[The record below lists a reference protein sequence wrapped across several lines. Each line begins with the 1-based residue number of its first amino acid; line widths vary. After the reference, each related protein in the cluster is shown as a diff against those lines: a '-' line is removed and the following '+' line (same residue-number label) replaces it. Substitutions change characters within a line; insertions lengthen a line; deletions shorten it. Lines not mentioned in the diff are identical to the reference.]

1 MWIIDFLQEISL
13 RHSGD
18 TVMAWVQYIPA
29 VMSLIGAGIGGYSEG
44 QKRRAMRRKMAQ
56 MDAENKVLFNADYYA
71 DWTQRADAQNII
83 NKMRDDFRRQSKN
96 DENAAVVT
104 GSTIEAQAA
113 NKAGRNRAM
122 SNLFSNLG
130 AMGQRYKD
138 GAKDRY
144 LARKS
149 RIEGMEYANLAD
161 SAQSSNNLLYNG
173 ISGLANMDWAG
184 VLGGGKGK

>member
-1 MWIIDFLQEISL
+1 MWISDFLQEISL

-18 TVMAWVQYIPA
+18 ALMAWVQFIPA
-29 VMSLIGAGIGGYSEG
+29 AMSLIGAGIGGYSEG

-56 MDAENKVLFNADYYA
+56 MDAENKALFNADYYA
-71 DWTQRADAQNII
+71 DYTQRADAQNII
-83 NKMRDDFRRQSKN
+83 KKMRDDFRRQSKN

-130 AMGQRYKD
+130 AMGERYKD
-138 GAKDRY
+138 RAKDRY

-149 RIEGMEYANLAD
+149 QIEGMEYANLAD